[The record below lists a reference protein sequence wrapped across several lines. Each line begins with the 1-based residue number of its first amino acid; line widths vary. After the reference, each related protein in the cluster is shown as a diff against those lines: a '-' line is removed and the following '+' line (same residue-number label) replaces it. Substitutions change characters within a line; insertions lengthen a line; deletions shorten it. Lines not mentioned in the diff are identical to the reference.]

1 VKTTKKLLN
10 QSGQGMLEYVLI
22 LVIVLAIAGLFRNQI
37 KSAIDGLVG
46 KTSGEIT
53 NFGNQ

>member
-1 VKTTKKLLN
+1 MKTTKKLLN